1 MEACFCHKIESEKKM
16 KFGLLFLNC
25 GFISQ
30 NSDFFGILL
39 FLNINWE

>member
-16 KFGLLFLNC
+16 QFGFFFLNR

-30 NSDFFGILL
+30 NSDFLPFY
-39 FLNINWE
+39 FF